1 MQKID
6 IHTDISYQATTASG
20 GGMVKSRDF
29 INLRCWQLFLD
40 GKLVDNYDVDTD
52 TLCPLETEEHL
63 FALDNTEVTIP
74 KIASSLRLESE
85 HLHDRD
91 AFATLSKS
99 LGAKNF
105 GFDSEGFADA
115 SNNFPPEDPVSETV
129 ESNQGNSSWQE
140 KVYMS
145 AAVSID
151 YPSVPMTTKYIRAQN
166 KISCWAFREIQNK
179 PNTCIFE
186 WLLCLDLKGYIPK
199 YILDQSYTTFMQDY
213 MIYLRKHVRELTAQG
228 SIESIAEEEG
238 GPHVSSA

>member
-1 MQKID
+1 
-6 IHTDISYQATTASG
+6 
-20 GGMVKSRDF
+20 MVKSRDF

-40 GKLVDNYDVDTD
+40 GKIVENYDVNTD
-52 TLCPLETEEHL
+52 TLSPLETEEEL
-63 FALDNTEVTIP
+63 SALDKAESGAHKFAT
-74 KIASSLRLESE
+74 SLRLESE

-91 AFATLSKS
+91 AFVTLSKS

-115 SNNFPPEDPVSETV
+115 SNNDPSEELPHPVSTPVKIKHE
-129 ESNQGNSSWQE
+129 NSLWQE

-151 YPSVPMTTKYIRAQN
+151 YPSVPLSSKYIRAQN
-166 KISCWAFREIQNK
+166 IISCWAFREIQNK

-199 YILDQSYTTFMQDY
+199 YVLDQSYTTFMQDY
-213 MIYLRKHVRELTAQG
+213 MTYLRKHVRELTAQG
-228 SIESIAEEEG
+228 SVESIAEEEEA
-238 GPHVSSA
+238 PHVSSA

>member
-1 MQKID
+1 
-6 IHTDISYQATTASG
+6 
-20 GGMVKSRDF
+20 MVKSRDF

-40 GKLVDNYDVDTD
+40 NKIVENYDVNTD
-52 TLCPLETEEHL
+52 TLSPLETEEEFSGETGAHK
-63 FALDNTEVTIP
+63 FAT
-74 KIASSLRLESE
+74 SLRLESE
-85 HLHDRD
+85 HLLDRD
-91 AFATLSKS
+91 AFVTLSKS

-115 SNNFPPEDPVSETV
+115 SNNFPPENHPQHPVSTPVKIRHE
-129 ESNQGNSSWQE
+129 NSSWQE

-151 YPSVPMTTKYIRAQN
+151 YPSVPMSTKYIRAQN

-199 YILDQSYTTFMQDY
+199 YVLDQSYTTFMQDY
-213 MIYLRKHVRELTAQG
+213 MTYLRKHVRELTAQG
-228 SIESIAEEEG
+228 SVESIAEEEDA
-238 GPHVSSA
+238 PHVSSA

>member
-6 IHTDISYQATTASG
+6 NHTDISYQATTASG

-40 GKLVDNYDVDTD
+40 GKLVENYDVDTD

-63 FALDNTEVTIP
+63 SALDDSENTIRKFAT
-74 KIASSLRLESE
+74 SLRVESE
-85 HLHDRD
+85 HLQDRD

-115 SNNFPPEDPVSETV
+115 SNHFPPEDLTHPTTK
-129 ESNQGNSSWQE
+129 SNHDCPSWQE

-151 YPSVPMTTKYIRAQN
+151 YPSVPMNTKYIRAQN
-166 KISCWAFREIQNK
+166 KISCWAFREIRNK

-199 YILDQSYTTFMQDY
+199 YVLDQSYTTFMQDY
-213 MIYLRKHVRELTAQG
+213 MTYLRKHVREITAQG
-228 SIESIAEEEG
+228 SVESIAEEEG
-238 GPHVSSA
+238 DPYVSSA